1 MLLSFKSK
9 RLEISLLLRKKFK
22 WTICLS
28 STTKRSQVKRYGP
41 CLTLLNQPK
50 AHFFQES
57 SRMKR
62 LAPSPTPGYWDCVLR
77 EQTSAGSRSWDKG
90 EAGDGNPDAE
100 IRGVP
105 GLQFFVF
112 CFVLFCFFKPF
123 APQFGHGLLVWSR
136 NKGGGGGPPAP
147 LLLIRHC
154 KQLTLLRRS
163 EIMFKLDP
171 ASCHHSMMN
180 TS

>member
-1 MLLSFKSK
+1 MLLSFKCK

-28 STTKRSQVKRYGP
+28 STTTRSQVTRYGP
-41 CLTLLNQPK
+41 CLTLLNQTK
-50 AHFFQES
+50 AHSFQES

-100 IRGVP
+100 IRGLP

-112 CFVLFCFFKPF
+112 LFCFVLFCFLKPF

-136 NKGGGGGPPAP
+136 NKGGGEGAGPQRPSSGSA
-147 LLLIRHC
+147 
-154 KQLTLLRRS
+154 T
-163 EIMFKLDP
+163 
-171 ASCHHSMMN
+171 AN
-180 TS
+180 N

>member
-28 STTKRSQVKRYGP
+28 STTKRSQVTRYGP

-112 CFVLFCFFKPF
+112 CFVFLSPSRLNLVMGSW
-123 APQFGHGLLVWSR
+123 FGLEIRG
-136 NKGGGGGPPAP
+136 GGGGGPPAP
-147 LLLIRHC
+147 LPWIRHC
-154 KQLTLLRRS
+154 KQLTPLRRS

-171 ASCHHSMMN
+171 ASRHLSNMN
-180 TS
+180 IS

>member
-28 STTKRSQVKRYGP
+28 STTKRSQVTRYGP
-41 CLTLLNQPK
+41 HCLTLLNQPK
-50 AHFFQES
+50 AHSFQES

-90 EAGDGNPDAE
+90 GGGGRWSRRWDKGAARSP
-100 IRGVP
+100 I
-105 GLQFFVF
+105 F
-112 CFVLFCFFKPF
+112 CFFVLFCFVFFLKPF

-136 NKGGGGGPPAP
+136 NKGGEGAGPQRPSSGSA
-147 LLLIRHC
+147 
-154 KQLTLLRRS
+154 T
-163 EIMFKLDP
+163 
-171 ASCHHSMMN
+171 AN
-180 TS
+180 N

>member
-28 STTKRSQVKRYGP
+28 STTKRSKVTRYGP

-50 AHFFQES
+50 AHSFQES

-105 GLQFFVF
+105 GLQFFVLF
-112 CFVLFCFFKPF
+112 CFVFLSPSRLNLVMGFW
-123 APQFGHGLLVWSR
+123 FGLEIR
-136 NKGGGGGPPAP
+136 GGGAGPQCPSSGSA
-147 LLLIRHC
+147 
-154 KQLTLLRRS
+154 T
-163 EIMFKLDP
+163 
-171 ASCHHSMMN
+171 AN
-180 TS
+180 N

>member
-1 MLLSFKSK
+1 MFVNKQYDITKCFRMLISFKCK
-9 RLEISLLLRKKFK
+9 RLEISLLLRETFK

-28 STTKRSQVKRYGP
+28 STTKRSQVTRYGP

-50 AHFFQES
+50 AHSFQES

-77 EQTSAGSRSWDKG
+77 EQISAGCRSWDKG

-105 GLQFFVF
+105 GLQFLV
-112 CFVLFCFFKPF
+112 FVLFCFVFLSPSRLNLVMGCWF
-123 APQFGHGLLVWSR
+123 GLEIRRGAGPQRPSSGSATA
-136 NKGGGGGPPAP
+136 N
-147 LLLIRHC
+147 
-154 KQLTLLRRS
+154 
-163 EIMFKLDP
+163 
-171 ASCHHSMMN
+171 N
-180 TS
+180 